1 MNKPF
6 FNKPTRF
13 ACLLA
18 TSAALSNP
26 AFSEEGQ
33 EVLYDLDQFVITA
46 TRQKTLV
53 MDSPV
58 SVAVLGGEDLERR
71 PNATIADMLR
81 DVPGIRVADN
91 TLPGMQRLRIRGED
105 ARRSLV
111 LIDGQEI
118 SDHSTFGPP
127 LLIDPSMI
135 EQVEVVRGP
144 HSTLYGSRAAGGVI
158 NIITKQATETNFF
171 RGSIGSGY
179 TGATGGHHVNA
190 SIAGAQEGWN
200 YSLSASSARHGDRK
214 TPKGTLENSSHES
227 DGLMGRIG
235 YSEGNHSFSVVF
247 DTFDMSSEATT
258 RDDLVD
264 GFVISDFLLDLPKR
278 DREKLGF
285 FYEGYQLTDKL
296 EKLNI
301 DAYWQTVDR
310 NITQKIAGV
319 RFPITTPPSFY
330 NYYNDDFDTID
341 TTGLN
346 IQADWIPAD
355 DHSFITGLSLIEDDL
370 DKQIDRTGTIISP
383 PTVTPA
389 NLISKTR
396 SGIETLAFFAQDTW
410 KASEKV
416 SLLAGVRH
424 YVVDSELKSS
434 NDPLLVPKKTDD
446 SHTIRSLALVY
457 KAREDLTWRFSWA
470 QGYVFPTLL
479 HLHTGSLFGQG
490 NLTRPNPNLQPEES
504 ENFEIGLRFQNE
516 TLTADFAVFAN
527 QADNY
532 IASVRASNL
541 PELGWSPRENTYAN
555 LDTAESRGVEFLIS
569 KVLSNPDFEWYAQGS
584 YVRRELEYATFTTT
598 HNGQPEWAGR
608 TGIRFETESKKNMGW
623 YVDFYGVTGEDSD
636 LKTTRSTRHT
646 DSWATVNLAAGIYLD
661 GDQEWWFG
669 IEALNLSDEAYRP
682 SVDEL
687 WQPERHLTVGARL
700 KF

>member
-1 MNKPF
+1 
-6 FNKPTRF
+6 
-13 ACLLA
+13 
-18 TSAALSNP
+18 
-26 AFSEEGQ
+26 
-33 EVLYDLDQFVITA
+33 
-46 TRQKTLV
+46 
-53 MDSPV
+53 
-58 SVAVLGGEDLERR
+58 
-71 PNATIADMLR
+71 MLR

-127 LLIDPSMI
+127 MLIDPSMI

-144 HSTLYGSRAAGGVI
+144 HSTLYGSRAAGGVV
-158 NIITKQATETNFF
+158 NIITKKPTEANFF
-171 RGSIGSGY
+171 RGSVGSGY
-179 TGATGGHHVNA
+179 SGATGGHYLNA

-235 YSEGNHSFSVVF
+235 YSEGNHNFSVLF
-247 DTFDMSSEATT
+247 DKFDMSSEATT

-278 DREKLGF
+278 DREKIGF
-285 FYEGYQLTDKL
+285 FYEGYQLTDRL

-301 DAYWQTVDR
+301 DGYWQTVDR

-355 DHSFITGLSLIEDDL
+355 NHSFITGVSLIEDEL
-370 DKQIDRTGTIISP
+370 DKQIDRTGTIVSP

-389 NLISKTR
+389 NLTSKTM
-396 SGIETLAFFAQDTW
+396 SGIETLAYFAQDTW

-416 SLLAGVRH
+416 SLVAGVRH
-424 YVVDSELKSS
+424 YSVDSELKSS

-446 SHTIRSLALVY
+446 SHTIGSLALVY
-457 KAREDLTWRFSWA
+457 NTREDPTWRFSWA

-504 ENFEIGLRFQNE
+504 ENFEIGMRFQNE
-516 TLTADFAVFAN
+516 TLTADFSVFAN

-555 LDTAESRGVEFLIS
+555 LDTAESRGAEFLIS

-584 YVRRELEYATFTTT
+584 YVRRELEYATFNTT

-608 TGIRFETESKKNMGW
+608 TGIRFETEAKKNMRW
-623 YVDFYGVTGEDSD
+623 YVDFYGVAGGDSD
-636 LKTTRSTRHT
+636 LRTTRSTRHT
-646 DSWATVNLAAGIYLD
+646 DSWTTVNLAAGIYLS
-661 GDQEWWFG
+661 GDQEWWVG
-669 IEALNLSDEAYRP
+669 IEALNLTDEAYRP

-687 WQPERHLTVGARL
+687 WQPERHLTIGARL